1 MLIQILK
8 GLNWGSQA
16 TIHIY
21 WNLIFKK
28 KTEIFY
34 FIEKN
39 KKLLLA

>member
-16 TIHIY
+16 TIHDS
-21 WNLIFKK
+21 NLIFEK